1 MLLGELTPTEQEAL
15 REVEDAEKALER
27 AELHLFVVAGRAR
40 RPGAHLRPVS
50 PVEPD
55 RVTR

>member
-1 MLLGELTPTEQEAL
+1 MLLGELTPAEQEAL
-15 REVEDAEKALER
+15 REVEDAEKALEH
-27 AELHLFVVAGRAR
+27 AELRLFVVAGRAR
-40 RPGAHLRPVS
+40 GPGAHLQVVP

>member
-1 MLLGELTPTEQEAL
+1 MRLGELTPAEQEAL
-15 REVEDAEKALER
+15 REVEDAEKALEH
-27 AELHLFVVAGRAR
+27 AELRLFQVAGRAR
-40 RPGAHLRPVS
+40 GPGAHLRPAS